1 MRPRVRRLAGGGEL
15 WSYWSQRMPRH
26 PLEEDF
32 MAERTRGGSA
42 ASRVFLVVAA
52 SVLVL
57 VALLA
62 GVLVLDAQRAART
75 EAEEVTR
82 AVASSL
88 AVVPEVI
95 EALPGPGASEV
106 LQPIAVE
113 VMEQAHVDFITIM
126 TPDGI
131 RVTHRDPAEI
141 GRPYLGTIPA
151 ERIVTTEEFAG
162 TLGPSVRTIAP
173 VMRDGELVGWASVGV
188 TIGSIA
194 TDILPRLPFVV
205 SIALAV
211 LAAGLLGAFLA
222 RRTTRRLAGDLPAGS
237 IRDAVA
243 SYESV
248 RTLGEA
254 LRAQTHEHGNRMHTA
269 VSLLELGRTR
279 EAIDIL
285 TETSRQSQALV
296 DQVAAR
302 RDGDPTVGALL
313 LGKAAQAR
321 ERGVEWTADI
331 DPAAPRSTLSPVDA
345 VSVVGN
351 LIDNAL
357 DAAAAGEAPR
367 WVRIAF
373 APAEGGALRIE
384 VADSGDGI
392 PPELLDRVY
401 EHGFSTK
408 TAGAEG
414 RGVGLALVRSIV
426 ESAGGGIRLTPQPT
440 TFAVTLPA
448 RRS

>member
-1 MRPRVRRLAGGGEL
+1 MSEGSRRA
-15 WSYWSQRMPRH
+15 
-26 PLEEDF
+26 
-32 MAERTRGGSA
+32 SA
-42 ASRVFLVVAA
+42 ASLVFVAVTAGVVVLAA
-52 SVLVL
+52 V
-57 VALLA
+57 LA
-62 GVLVLDAQRAART
+62 GLLVLDAQRSARV
-75 EAEEVTR
+75 EAEEVTG
-82 AVASSL
+82 AVATSIAAAPTVAETL
-88 AVVPEVI
+88 QGEQAT
-95 EALPGPGASEV
+95 AT
-106 LQPIAVE
+106 LQPYAESITAR
-113 VMEQAHVDFITIM
+113 AGVDFVTIM

-131 RVTHRDPAEI
+131 RVTHRDPAQI
-141 GRPYLGTIPA
+141 GRPYIGTIPA
-151 ERIVTTEEFAG
+151 EHTSLTEEFAG
-162 TLGPSVRTIAP
+162 TLGPSVRTIVPIAL
-173 VMRDGELVGWASVGV
+173 DGELVGWVSVGRTV
-188 TIGSIA
+188 GSIA
-194 TDILPRLPFVV
+194 SDLVPRLPFVIG
-205 SIALAV
+205 IALAV
-211 LAAGLLGAFLA
+211 LAAGLAGALVA
-222 RRTTRRLAGDLPAGS
+222 RRTTRRVAGDLPAGS

-302 RDGDPTVGALL
+302 TDGDPTVGALL

-321 ERGVEWTADI
+321 ERGVDWIADI
-331 DPAAPRSTLSPVDA
+331 HPTAPASVLSPVDA

-357 DAAAAGEAPR
+357 DAAAAGDAPR

-373 APAEGGALRIE
+373 EPAAPDLLR
-384 VADSGDGI
+384 VVVSDSGAGV
-392 PPELLDRVY
+392 PHELRERIF

-408 TAGAEG
+408 PADAAG

-426 ESAGGGIRLTPQPT
+426 EGAGGSIALASSPT
-440 TFAVTLPA
+440 TFTATVPA
-448 RRS
+448 RRR

>member
-1 MRPRVRRLAGGGEL
+1 MRADARRA
-15 WSYWSQRMPRH
+15 
-26 PLEEDF
+26 
-32 MAERTRGGSA
+32 SA
-42 ASRVFLVVAA
+42 ASLVFFAVAAAVAILVV
-52 SVLVL
+52 VLAVL
-57 VALLA
+57 
-62 GVLVLDAQRAART
+62 LVLDAQRSARV

-82 AVASSL
+82 GVATSIAVTPSVA
-88 AVVPEVI
+88 A
-95 EALPGPGASEV
+95 ALGDDEPTVS
-106 LQPIAVE
+106 LQPL
-113 VMEQAHVDFITIM
+113 AHDIMTDAGVDFVTIM

-131 RVTHRDPAEI
+131 RVAHRDPGEI
-141 GRPYLGTIPA
+141 GRAYLGTIPV
-151 ERIVTTEEFAG
+151 ERMPLTEEFTG
-162 TLGPSVRTIAP
+162 TLGPSVRTIVPIEA
-173 VMRDGELVGWASVGV
+173 DGELVGWVSVGRTV
-188 TIGSIA
+188 GSIA
-194 TDILPRLPFVV
+194 SDLVPRLPFIVV
-205 SIALAV
+205 IALAV
-211 LAAGLLGAFLA
+211 LVAGLAGALIA

-321 ERGVEWTADI
+321 EHGVQWSAEI
-331 DPAAPRSTLSPVDA
+331 DPAAPRSVLSPVDA

-357 DAAAAGEAPR
+357 DAATAGEPPR
-367 WVRIAF
+367 WVRVALE
-373 APAEGGALRIE
+373 PAGPDVLRI
-384 VADSGDGI
+384 VVSDSGSGI
-392 PPELLDRVY
+392 PDELLERVF

-408 TAGAEG
+408 PAGADG
-414 RGVGLALVRSIV
+414 RGVGLSLVRSIV
-426 ESAGGGIRLTPQPT
+426 RDAGGVVSIAFAPT
-440 TFAVTLPA
+440 TFTVLLPA
-448 RRS
+448 RRP

>member
-1 MRPRVRRLAGGGEL
+1 MRADARRV
-15 WSYWSQRMPRH
+15 
-26 PLEEDF
+26 
-32 MAERTRGGSA
+32 SA
-42 ASRVFLVVAA
+42 ASLVFVAVAA
-52 SVLVL
+52 AVAVL

-62 GVLVLDAQRAART
+62 VLLVLDAQRSARA

-82 AVASSL
+82 GVATSIAVAPSVADAL
-88 AVVPEVI
+88 A
-95 EALPGPGASEV
+95 AGDATAV
-106 LQPIAVE
+106 LQPFAEGIMAG
-113 VMEQAHVDFITIM
+113 AGVDFVTIM

-141 GRPYLGTIPA
+141 GRTYLGTIPT
-151 ERIVTTEEFAG
+151 EPVPLTEEFAG
-162 TLGPSVRTIAP
+162 TLGPSVRTIVP
-173 VMRDGELVGWASVGV
+173 VEADGVVVGWVSVGRTV
-188 TIGSIA
+188 GSIA
-194 TDILPRLPFVV
+194 SDLLPRLPFVIV
-205 SIALAV
+205 IVLAV
-211 LAAGLLGAFLA
+211 LVAGLAGALLA

-243 SYESV
+243 SYESM

-279 EAIDIL
+279 EAIEIL

-321 ERGVEWTADI
+321 EHGVEWSAEI
-331 DPAAPRSTLSPVDA
+331 DPAAPRSVLSPVDA

-357 DAAAAGEAPR
+357 DAAASGEPPR

-373 APAEGGALRIE
+373 EPALPGGLRI
-384 VADSGDGI
+384 VVTDSGSGI
-392 PPELLDRVY
+392 PDDLRERVF

-408 TAGAEG
+408 PAGADG

-426 ESAGGGIRLTPQPT
+426 EDAGGSISIDAAPT
-440 TFAVTLPA
+440 TFTAVLPA
-448 RRS
+448 RRP

>member
-1 MRPRVRRLAGGGEL
+1 MSTGVR
-15 WSYWSQRMPRH
+15 Q
-26 PLEEDF
+26 
-32 MAERTRGGSA
+32 GSA
-42 ASRVFLVVAA
+42 ASRVFVVVAVSA
-52 SVLVL
+52 AVI
-57 VALLA
+57 VAALA
-62 GVLVLDAQRAART
+62 TVLVLDAERSERS

-88 AVVPEVI
+88 AALPEVGD
-95 EALPGPGASEV
+95 ALSGPEPSER
-106 LQPIAVE
+106 LQAVAEE
-113 VMEQAHVDFITIM
+113 VRATTGVDFITVM

-141 GRPYLGTIPA
+141 GRHYLGTIPGTP
-151 ERIVTTEEFAG
+151 RVFTEEFTG
-162 TLGPSVRTIAP
+162 TLGPSVRTIVP
-173 VMRDGELVGWASVGV
+173 VTADGDLVGWVSAGV
-188 TIGSIA
+188 TLGSIWSK
-194 TDILPRLPFVV
+194 IVPRLPFVV
-205 SIALAV
+205 SLALAL
-211 LAAGLLGAFLA
+211 LAAGLVGAWLA
-222 RRTTRRLAGDLPAGS
+222 RRTTRRVAGDLPAGT

-285 TETSRQSQALV
+285 TETSRQSQELV

-302 RDGDPTVGALL
+302 RGGDPTVGALL

-321 ERGVEWTADI
+321 ERGIEWSAEI
-331 DPAAPRSTLSPVDA
+331 DPDAPRSALPPVDA

-351 LIDNAL
+351 LIDNAM

-367 WVRIAF
+367 WVRVVF
-373 APAEGGALRIE
+373 GSTGSPAALRLE
-384 VADSGDGI
+384 VSDSGPGVPD
-392 PPELLDRVY
+392 ELRDRIY

-408 TAGAEG
+408 PAGADG

-426 ESAGGGIRLTPQPT
+426 ASAGGDIRLRAQPT
-440 TFAVTLPA
+440 TFEVTLPA
-448 RRS
+448 RSS